1 MSSYFQRLLAR
12 SARPRA
18 EIHPLARLP
27 QSILSQPSLSEPE
40 LLGSHTELSSRP
52 DRLEQ
57 SPTIEQNQR
66 HESHDGP
73 PNIAAASERLWPTAS
88 AELIEQPSVA
98 MPQPAAAPPAAALV
112 DEVVDVKHTAQP
124 LMPTQVAAPET
135 PLPGRA
141 ATQQQT
147 LSAAS
152 PAFRLMP
159 NQPQPGL
166 QPKQH
171 QAAAQDAATS
181 LPALSVSPQLDITQA
196 RMQAAQLSNPAGQR
210 TQHDKT
216 EVHVSIG
223 RIEVTAWPAPAPAK
237 RAPIARSKAM
247 SLDEY
252 LRKRQQ
258 ERA

>member
-1 MSSYFQRLLAR
+1 MTGYFQRLLAR

-27 QSILSQPSLSEPE
+27 QGYLSQPSLSEPE
-40 LLGSHTELSSRP
+40 LLAGTTELSSRP

-57 SPTIEQNQR
+57 SPSVEQSPW
-66 HESHDGP
+66 HEAFDGAP
-73 PNIAAASERLWPTAS
+73 HIAAASERLGPRADT
-88 AELIEQPSVA
+88 EFIEQAGAASQHAVA
-98 MPQPAAAPPAAALV
+98 VPPAAALV

-124 LMPTQVAAPET
+124 LMATQVAATET

-152 PAFRLMP
+152 TAFRLMP
-159 NQPQPGL
+159 NQPQPH
-166 QPKQH
+166 PM
-171 QAAAQDAATS
+171 AAQDAVTS
-181 LPALSVSPQLDITQA
+181 LPAISISPPLYVTQA
-196 RMQAAQLSNPAGQR
+196 RMQAAQLANPAGQR
-210 TQHDKT
+210 TQQDKS

-223 RIEVTAWPAPAPAK
+223 RIEVTAWPTPAPAK

-258 ERA
+258 ERV